1 MLSLSTTSHED
12 AQRVERCLLGLVRH
26 FHHQYDSN
34 DSTNLCLRDIDG
46 TTRLAYCSNFRLRQ
60 MLIDG
65 LICRK
70 SDGTHTICKAA
81 QMHDLYSDARVRLI
95 LVQSLRRGENIRF
108 LRKTYRMVENHI
120 LSNGWFPI
128 CVFQKLIS
136 MRVDCIDSEHLDD
149 LHHFLCFLL
158 SLKTT
163 RHRTED
169 DHGARMC
176 FVRRV
181 FGPRTTLDHYL
192 HALRESLRQCLLG
205 SRPRDACEIVQN
217 APYIEDALSE
227 SHTTVMDFVHTSLY
241 YQWYSVISYMAN
253 YLRVRRM
260 FRSELHIRGTDAL
273 NSGGLKSNLTSFLLH
288 RELGSR
294 STMPKHQRT
303 LRRMLSSILQGTWH
317 EIIKLDNHIIT
328 DDTLVSDSL
337 VTIKSRSLEESFR
350 VLKRS
355 FDIPNAYMRMMRR
368 VANEDLQK
376 TSGAYSSDQ
385 IDQPSMCPDF
395 GEDTQSA
402 VESEK
407 SCSSDES
414 NSNED
419 QVVGPSPVDLCPAR
433 TLSPHN
439 QRGRI
444 ILNDSQLQ
452 AFRQRDNLD
461 TRSMWVGL
469 SLQEESAEQYC
480 RLFN

>member
-1 MLSLSTTSHED
+1 MSSLSTTSPDD
-12 AQRVERCLLGLVRH
+12 AQRVERCLLGLVRY

-46 TTRLAYCSNFRLRQ
+46 TTRLTCCLNFRLRK

-70 SDGTHTICKAA
+70 SDGTHTICNAA
-81 QMHDLYSDARVRLI
+81 QMHALYSDARVRLI
-95 LVQSLRRGENIRF
+95 LVQWLRRGQKIHF
-108 LRKTYRMVENHI
+108 LRNTYRIVENHI

-128 CVFQKLIS
+128 CVFQTLIS
-136 MRVDCIDSEHLDD
+136 MRVDCIDNEHLDD
-149 LHHFLCFLL
+149 LHNFLCFLL

-163 RHRTED
+163 LHRTED
-169 DHGARMC
+169 DHGARIS

-181 FGPRTTLDHYL
+181 FGPRTTLGHYL
-192 HALRESLRQCLLG
+192 DALRKSLSRCLSD

-217 APYIEDALSE
+217 APYIEDALSA
-227 SHTTVMDFVHTSLY
+227 SHRTVMDFVHTSLY
-241 YQWYSVISYMAN
+241 YQCHSVISYMAN
-253 YLRVRRM
+253 YPRVRRM
-260 FRSELHIRGTDAL
+260 FRSNLHIRGTDGL
-273 NSGGLKSNLTSFLLH
+273 NSGNLTSFLLH

-294 STMPKHQRT
+294 STMLKHQRT
-303 LRRMLSSILQGTWH
+303 LRHMLSSILQGIWH
-317 EIIKLDNHIIT
+317 EVIKLDNHIVT
-328 DDTLVSDSL
+328 SDTLF
-337 VTIKSRSLEESFR
+337 TIKMRGLEESFK
-350 VLKRS
+350 VLKQS

-402 VESEK
+402 AESEK

-414 NSNED
+414 DSHED
-419 QVVGPSPVDLCPAR
+419 QIQDQSPVDLCPAR
-433 TLSPHN
+433 TLSPHR

-444 ILNDSQLQ
+444 LLNDSQLQ
-452 AFRQRDNLD
+452 AFRKRDSLD
-461 TRSMWVGL
+461 TRSIWVRL
-469 SLQEESAEQYC
+469 KLQEEIIAERFQ
-480 RLFN
+480 FVPEGDIIF